1 MTHGA
6 GGEARHPSDETGGA
20 SIVGVGLLTAAALLT
35 VALLAA
41 AGLLV
46 ERQRTAGAADAAAL
60 AAADV
65 LAGLEV
71 GEPCDS
77 AGTVAAATGH
87 RVVACALHGPVAT
100 VTVSAIGSGPRVS
113 ATASAGPDSDGDDPG
128 GASAAG
134 VYGVHVDHAGR

>member
-1 MTHGA
+1 VTRPRGT
-6 GGEARHPSDETGGA
+6 RLRVLLDDTGGA
-20 SIVGVGLLTAAALLT
+20 GVVGVALLTAAALLS

-71 GEPCDS
+71 GDPCGR
-77 AGTVAAATGH
+77 AGAVAAATGH
-87 RVVACALHGPVAT
+87 RVVACALDGPVTT
-100 VTVSAIGSGPRVS
+100 VTASAVGSGPLVS
-113 ATASAGPDSDGDDPG
+113 ATASAGPEADEAGPG